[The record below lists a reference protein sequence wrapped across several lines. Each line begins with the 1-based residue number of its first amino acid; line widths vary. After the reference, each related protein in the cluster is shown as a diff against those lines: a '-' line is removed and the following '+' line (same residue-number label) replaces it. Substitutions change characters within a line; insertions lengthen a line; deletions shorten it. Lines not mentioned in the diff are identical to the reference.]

1 MIVLLY
7 FRIEN
12 ASSFF
17 IVSAEERKNG
27 NWKLNLNI
35 FYPSVQVTSSHS
47 KVFFQGFLFRICWI
61 FMNFSFPL
69 PHFAHFYLVLWNKS
83 STFHPSVVHNTSSKA
98 TFHSP
103 LSHSTLLFLHIILKR
118 FLSRT
123 KDNLLR
129 WYEREKCFLHPTHFY
144 SFWSTTITRMCKYEE
159 VRSVVEKYWIQK
171 QKRAA
176 LLGRIFYPFFS
187 LLNQDPNW
195 DREA

>member
-1 MIVLLY
+1 MRHHFSLSQ
-7 FRIEN
+7 RKKEKTEIEN
-12 ASSFF
+12 WIWIFF
-17 IVSAEERKNG
+17 ILPFRWLPHIQK
-27 NWKLNLNI
+27 
-35 FYPSVQVTSSHS
+35 FF
-47 KVFFQGFLFRICWI
+47 FFQGFLFRICWI